1 MSKKRKAPARAAK
14 KDPYSLDHLLTSP
27 KSRLVDGDLH
37 GKLVA
42 FFSDPSNWAEVPDTE
57 KDFIRSLLPPHV
69 ELNDDG
75 SIPTSFW
82 KYNPEFRL
90 NCRNLQEDL
99 RTGRM
104 DPAWQQQAA
113 QAMEE
118 RAAGHFDDFKEKEF
132 EEYWGQKQKVE
143 WNVLAGHASK
153 VRLEELLKEELF
165 RVGDVWCFDH
175 TFGRGEDAIR
185 VEKECKIVSIDGKS
199 ITLAIPPG
207 HLKFARRLERHTP
220 SSDDEVM
227 ATCSPAVATESV
239 AVNDAATFMEGV
251 SATND
256 DTRGKDSPAL
266 VAGPDGNAV
275 NSSELCNTD
284 AENTEDVRHDGEES
298 NKKDSSDLHIGSTNE
313 DTNPLP
319 STAGSEPPFTNTS
332 SPTKSSVLSDL
343 PTISESSPTPM
354 KTTSSDCPDPL
365 SAATEYD
372 IILYTTTGLWDLEKE
387 ILKID
392 GRVKPDSRTAST
404 WRVIRCRR
412 NEQDMGSLFEMRDEY
427 YAYKVAKGN
436 YRVERRSG

>member
-1 MSKKRKAPARAAK
+1 M
-14 KDPYSLDHLLTSP
+14 
-27 KSRLVDGDLH
+27 
-37 GKLVA
+37 
-42 FFSDPSNWAEVPDTE
+42 
-57 KDFIRSLLPPHV
+57 

-90 NCRNLQEDL
+90 DCRNLQEDL
-99 RTGRM
+99 RAGRM
-104 DPAWQQQAA
+104 DPEWQRQAA

-118 RAAGHFDDFKEKEF
+118 RAAGHFDDFKETEF

-153 VRLEELLKEELF
+153 VRLEELLKDELF
-165 RVGDVWCFDH
+165 KIGDVWCFDH
-175 TFGRGEDAIR
+175 TFGRGENAIR
-185 VEKECKIVSIDGKS
+185 VEKECKIVSIEGKS

-207 HLKFARRLERHTP
+207 HLKFARRLERRTP
-220 SSDDEVM
+220 SPDDEVM
-227 ATCSPAVATESV
+227 VISSPIVATGPRM
-239 AVNDAATFMEGV
+239 VNEEATGTEETSLAGEDV
-251 SATND
+251 
-256 DTRGKDSPAL
+256 RGKDSPPAIIPDV
-266 VAGPDGNAV
+266 VAG
-275 NSSELCNTD
+275 NSEQRSTD
-284 AENTEDVRHDGEES
+284 AEIAVDVTHGEEEIDR
-298 NKKDSSDLHIGSTNE
+298 KDGQDLHLGDDNGGL
-313 DTNPLP
+313 NPQP
-319 STAGSEPPFTNTS
+319 SAEELMEPSNVND

-343 PTISESSPTPM
+343 PPMSEDPPTPETS
-354 KTTSSDCPDPL
+354 TTSDRADPL

-392 GRVKPDSRTAST
+392 GRVKAGSRTAST

-436 YRVERRSG
+436 YCVDRISK

>member
-1 MSKKRKAPARAAK
+1 M
-14 KDPYSLDHLLTSP
+14 
-27 KSRLVDGDLH
+27 
-37 GKLVA
+37 
-42 FFSDPSNWAEVPDTE
+42 
-57 KDFIRSLLPPHV
+57 

-82 KYNPEFRL
+82 KYNQEFRL
-90 NCRNLQEDL
+90 DCRNLKEDL

-143 WNVLAGHASK
+143 WDVLAGHASK

-165 RVGDVWCFDH
+165 KVGDVWCFDH
-175 TFGRGEDAIR
+175 TFGRGKDAIR

-207 HLKFARRLERHTP
+207 HLKFARRLERQTP
-220 SSDDEVM
+220 SPDDEAM
-227 ATCSPAVATESV
+227 ATSPPAVARKSV
-239 AVNDAATFMEGV
+239 AVNDTATSVEGP
-251 SATND
+251 SAID
-256 DTRGKDSPAL
+256 DGIEGKASPAL
-266 VAGPDGNAV
+266 VAGPDANDI
-275 NSSELCNTD
+275 NSEPRNTD
-284 AENTEDVRHDGEES
+284 TETAVDVRHDGEGTDT
-298 NKKDSSDLHIGSTNE
+298 KDSLDLHVGSTN
-313 DTNPLP
+313 DGTNPQP
-319 STAGSEPPFTNTS
+319 PTAGPEPASTRTS

-343 PTISESSPTPM
+343 PRISEDLPTSV
-354 KTTSSDCPDPL
+354 KSTTSDRPDPL

-372 IILYTTTGLWDLEKE
+372 IILYTTTGLWELEKE

-392 GRVKPDSRTAST
+392 GRVKPGSRTAST

-436 YRVERRSG
+436 YRVERRSS

>member
-1 MSKKRKAPARAAK
+1 M
-14 KDPYSLDHLLTSP
+14 
-27 KSRLVDGDLH
+27 
-37 GKLVA
+37 
-42 FFSDPSNWAEVPDTE
+42 
-57 KDFIRSLLPPHV
+57 

-90 NCRNLQEDL
+90 DCRNLQEDL

-153 VRLEELLKEELF
+153 VRLEELLNDELF
-165 RVGDVWCFDH
+165 KVGDVWCFDH
-175 TFGRGEDAIR
+175 TFGRGENAIR

-207 HLKFARRLERHTP
+207 HLKFARRLERRTP
-220 SSDDEVM
+220 SPDDEVM
-227 ATCSPAVATESV
+227 AISSPVVATGHRV
-239 AVNDAATFMEGV
+239 VNDEATGTEETDL
-251 SATND
+251 AD
-256 DTRGKDSPAL
+256 RDARGKDSPAP
-266 VAGPDGNAV
+266 VMKTNGAAG
-275 NSSELCNTD
+275 NSEQRNTD
-284 AENTEDVRHDGEES
+284 AEIAVDVRHGEEGTDT
-298 NKKDSSDLHIGSTNE
+298 KDSQHLQLGYDNDGS
-313 DTNPLP
+313 NPQSSADEPMEP
-319 STAGSEPPFTNTS
+319 STVND

-343 PTISESSPTPM
+343 PPMSEDIPM
-354 KTTSSDCPDPL
+354 PGKPTTSDCADPL

-392 GRVKPDSRTAST
+392 GRVKAGSRTAST

-436 YRVERRSG
+436 YCVERISS